1 MLNITGALASR
12 LMAPYAP
19 EAYSWRLKAKPYIP
33 ANKKHLCNICTML
46 DQRRRRW
53 ADGVQMLYKCF
64 VFAGTILNKQNVD
77 GCMDILEAFQ

>member
-19 EAYSWRLKAKPYIP
+19 EAYSWRLKAKPYIT

-46 DQRRRRW
+46 